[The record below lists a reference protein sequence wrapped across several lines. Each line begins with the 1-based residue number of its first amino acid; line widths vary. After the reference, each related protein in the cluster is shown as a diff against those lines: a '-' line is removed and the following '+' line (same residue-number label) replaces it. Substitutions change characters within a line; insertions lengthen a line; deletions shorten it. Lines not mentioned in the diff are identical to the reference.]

1 MNSFKNE
8 GGVEKLQPILKE
20 ITDSLDKEN
29 GKLKNSL
36 IILLQAD
43 KESQE
48 QPKNQSSIVSAGNE
62 VKSNDSYKHII
73 QTKQSEGNIAKEQFQ
88 PRSLSST

>member
-36 IILLQAD
+36 IILL
-43 KESQE
+43 
-48 QPKNQSSIVSAGNE
+48 
-62 VKSNDSYKHII
+62 
-73 QTKQSEGNIAKEQFQ
+73 
-88 PRSLSST
+88 